1 LRRSLRAS
9 NLSNLNDR
17 LLITGPPASGKSR
30 ATLDRFLARPDSLLL
45 APTAT
50 MAEHVRHELARANV
64 AVRPSRI
71 VTLAQFLDQCTR
83 LAAAPEPVLD
93 LLIEEALERIRPPDF
108 AAVAGFPGFRRAVA
122 KIFEEAS
129 AGALSGDLL
138 ALFREVEAGL
148 AARGMAL
155 RNVRLRDAR
164 PSPPAHVALD
174 GFFSFAPAEL
184 ALIEASGASVTV
196 TLPDWPGAAPA
207 RERLLALGFAEQRL
221 SAARRAARV
230 DRFSALTLEHET
242 EEIARRIL
250 KEASQGRRFRE
261 MGIILRTREPYGPA
275 LETTLARFGIPAR
288 FYFSDVPAAHPAVQ
302 YLSGL
307 VEALLRGWDHAGLL
321 TLLRMPVS
329 GVGATPAGD
338 RFDFALR
345 ERFPGAGLPIRG
357 IDGVPPVLDSLA
369 ALDPWRRDRLSPQ
382 DWAAQLKTLRA
393 LVPPPVVTDGVSR
406 DQAHIWRSTA
416 AALDAFDA
424 AFDGAASALAGT
436 GPIPLAEFWKR
447 ASVALTLEKFRLED
461 RRRDVVHVL
470 DVYEAR
476 QWELPVAFVC
486 GLVERHFPQYHRE
499 DALLNDAAR
508 RRAGLPTSTDRQD
521 EERFLFEL
529 ATSRA
534 TEATILSYARFNDQ
548 GGEALPSF
556 FLGDEEAPLC
566 WARIRPRP
574 QRSLATAQPIAIQ
587 DAAMLRQ
594 LSESHNRLSPT
605 SIESFLQCPFQFF
618 AAKTLRLRA
627 RPPAPRDRLDM
638 LLQGTILHEAL
649 AEFVRHPLLGA
660 AVFDPVFED
669 RCRRARIP
677 PGLHREAVRLEL
689 LRHFEAFLEDRQFA
703 LSWTR
708 RVEEKFSFALNPLV
722 TISGRIDRLEV
733 GPANQALVID
743 YKYSAPERI
752 RERIEDP
759 VQGGLYLLAAERE
772 FGLAPA
778 GMLYCGLR
786 NQVSW
791 EGWHAGLAGLG
802 VGEST
807 TSARLR
813 ELMDA
818 AAQTAAEVHEAIV
831 SGRIAVAP
839 ADRGK
844 CEWCDFR
851 DICRVETVAEALEA
865 RQSWS
870 A

>member
-1 LRRSLRAS
+1 
-9 NLSNLNDR
+9 LNDR

-30 ATLDRFLARPDSLLL
+30 VALDRFLARPDSLLL
-45 APTAT
+45 TPTAT
-50 MAEHVRHELARANV
+50 MTEHVRHELARANV
-64 AVRPSRI
+64 AIRPSRI
-71 VTLAQFLDQCTR
+71 VTLAQFLDQHTP
-83 LAAAPEPVLD
+83 LAAPPEPVLD
-93 LLIEEALERIRPPDF
+93 LLIEEALERLRPPDF
-108 AAVAGFPGFRRAVA
+108 AAVAGFRGFRRAVA
-122 KIFEEAS
+122 AIFEEAPT
-129 AGALSGDLL
+129 GALSGGLL
-138 ALFREVEAGL
+138 LLFREVEAGL

-164 PSPPAHVALD
+164 PSSPAHVALD

-184 ALIEASGASVTV
+184 VLIEALGASVTV

-207 RERLLALGFAEQRL
+207 RERLLAQGFGEQRCGGP
-221 SAARRAARV
+221 RRASGL

-288 FYFSDVPAAHPAVQ
+288 FYFLDALASHSAVQ
-302 YLSGL
+302 YLGGI
-307 VEALLRGWDHAGLL
+307 VDALLRGWDHAGLL

-345 ERFPGAGLPIRG
+345 ERLPGAGLPIRG
-357 IDGVPPVLDSLA
+357 IDQAPPVLDSLA
-369 ALDPWRRDRLSPQ
+369 ALDGWRRDRVSPQ
-382 DWAAQLKTLRA
+382 DWAARLKTLRT

-406 DQAHIWRSTA
+406 GQAHIWRSTA
-416 AALDAFDA
+416 AALGAFEAALDAT
-424 AFDGAASALAGT
+424 ASALPDA
-436 GPIPLAEFWKR
+436 GPIPLAQFWKQ
-447 ASVALTLEKFRLED
+447 ASVALTLEQLRTED
-461 RRRDVVHVL
+461 RRRDVVHVV

-476 QWELPVAFVC
+476 QWELPVVFVC

-499 DALLNDAAR
+499 DALLSDAAR
-508 RRAGLPTSTDRQD
+508 RRAGLPTSADRQA

-548 GGEALPSF
+548 GEKALPSF
-556 FLGDEEAPLC
+556 FLGDAEAPVC
-566 WARIRPRP
+566 QARVNPRP
-574 QRSLATAQPIAIQ
+574 QRQPATAQPVVIQ

-594 LSESHNRLSPT
+594 ISESHNRLSPT

-627 RPPAPRDRLDM
+627 RPPAPRDRLDV
-638 LLQGTILHEAL
+638 LLQGTILHEVL
-649 AEFVRHPLLGA
+649 AEFARHPLLGA

-669 RCRRARIP
+669 HCRRARIP
-677 PGLHREAVRLEL
+677 PALHREAVRLEL
-689 LRHFEAFLEDRQFA
+689 LRHFEAFLNDRRFA
-703 LSWTR
+703 LAWTS

-743 YKYSAPERI
+743 YKYSAADKI
-752 RERIEDP
+752 RERVEKSDAGNL
-759 VQGGLYLLAAERE
+759 VQGDLYLLAAERE

-786 NQVSW
+786 NKVTW
-791 EGWHAGLAGLG
+791 EGWHVPLAGLDAA
-802 VGEST
+802 GEST
-807 TSARLR
+807 TPARLR
-813 ELMDA
+813 ELMNA
-818 AAQTAAEVHEAIV
+818 AAHKAAEVHEAIV

-839 ADRGK
+839 ADRDK

-851 DICRVETVAEALEA
+851 DICRVETAAAA
-865 RQSWS
+865 RG
-870 A
+870 AGGV